1 MPVFKAC
8 IVESKGAHVMC
19 SCTYTLHSSL
29 PPSLS
34 LLPLLPSTPTDIIP
48 PPLAASLSLSL
59 SLDNAINGVP
69 TCADSGLM
77 NDILRK
83 QWNFTGFVVSD
94 YDAWANIKDTHNY
107 CPTYECAAA
116 VGLKAGMDQEGGGT
130 KAIEA
135 IPAAIQSGN
144 LTETDVDTALARLFL
159 VKIGLGMFDPPG
171 DNPYNTINN
180 STEYVHSAKHIA
192 LAYKAAQEGMVLLK
206 NNDSALPLA
215 LQDLST
221 IAVIGPQANATTL
234 LQGNYA
240 TPPSYPIVTLL
251 EGINNIIN
259 GANPLDKIKFKP
271 QPAPSR
277 ATGKKSFNL
286 RGQSSHVRV
295 VDDNKHSQRKK
306 AAPGNPALPTVV
318 YQAGCNDVSCGDAS
332 GFPAAVSAA
341 AGADAVIIC
350 FGLDQT
356 IEYETHDRPDYD
368 LPPGQYNLLT
378 QVKNAVKPGTP
389 IIAVLIHGGT
399 FTLKNVDTDCDAI
412 VDAFYPGCM
421 GGQAIADVI
430 FGKYNP
436 GGRLAVTY
444 YSSNAELPNP
454 GVMDLYAGNG
464 TTYRYYKNTP
474 QYAFGH
480 GLSYNTWDVAKPVV
494 SPAGPFDACDTI
506 TVTTYVRNEDLA
518 PGDQVIQLYVQ
529 QPNAQTPAP
538 RIRLADFERVSLA
551 GNAGTNVTLKIE
563 PYYHSVVKEQG
574 NIYEPNIWV
583 EAGDITI
590 LLSNM
595 GSTGPSY
602 STTVTISNTKNL
614 ADCPNGGY
622 SGGRAPAAGMRS
634 H

>member
-1 MPVFKAC
+1 MNLTEKVSQLTNDAPALQRFYIPAYNWLNDDEHGVRNAAATSFPNGCSLGSTWSKETLYNVGRAVGIESRGVKNGATQYGNRGHGENGYGITLYAPNMNLVRDPRWGRAQEVYSEDPKLSSDLTVNFVNGAQGTEDATSPYMLAAGCCKHMAAYDLEDIPVDRYHFNANITERNMWETYMPVFKAC

-19 SCTYTLHSSL
+19 SY
-29 PPSLS
+29 
-34 LLPLLPSTPTDIIP
+34 
-48 PPLAASLSLSL
+48 
-59 SLDNAINGVP
+59 NAINGVP

-341 AGADAVIIC
+341 AGADAVIVC
-350 FGLDQT
+350 N
-356 IEYETHDRPDYD
+356 THAQKFLIPHTLSLCLAIYLSHSRSRSLSHPCT
-368 LPPGQYNLLT
+368 LT
-378 QVKNAVKPGTP
+378 
-389 IIAVLIHGGT
+389 
-399 FTLKNVDTDCDAI
+399 
-412 VDAFYPGCM
+412 Y
-421 GGQAIADVI
+421 
-430 FGKYNP
+430 
-436 GGRLAVTY
+436 
-444 YSSNAELPNP
+444 
-454 GVMDLYAGNG
+454 
-464 TTYRYYKNTP
+464 
-474 QYAFGH
+474 
-480 GLSYNTWDVAKPVV
+480 
-494 SPAGPFDACDTI
+494 
-506 TVTTYVRNEDLA
+506 
-518 PGDQVIQLYVQ
+518 
-529 QPNAQTPAP
+529 
-538 RIRLADFERVSLA
+538 
-551 GNAGTNVTLKIE
+551 
-563 PYYHSVVKEQG
+563 
-574 NIYEPNIWV
+574 
-583 EAGDITI
+583 
-590 LLSNM
+590 
-595 GSTGPSY
+595 
-602 STTVTISNTKNL
+602 
-614 ADCPNGGY
+614 
-622 SGGRAPAAGMRS
+622 
-634 H
+634 